1 MNYENRRA
9 NRDQNLYYFLCEYY
23 LASVDL
29 LLITQDD
36 FNKILRSNLTKK
48 WDVLRD
54 ALVHFNYFKLWDEE
68 TIRECCIL
76 SKLKDFKP
84 NEVNNLAVQ

>member
-1 MNYENRRA
+1 MN
-9 NRDQNLYYFLCEYY
+9 

-29 LLITQDD
+29 LLITRND
-36 FNKILRSNLTKK
+36 FDSVLRGSLIKK

-54 ALVHFNYFKLWDEE
+54 ALVHFNYFKLWNEE
-68 TIRECCIL
+68 TVRECCIL

-84 NEVNNLAVQ
+84 NEVNDLAVQ

>member
-1 MNYENRRA
+1 MIHIFFRLKFILFSYK
-9 NRDQNLYYFLCEYY
+9 YH

-29 LLITQDD
+29 LLIRRDD
-36 FNKILRSNLTKK
+36 FNNILRDTLTEK

-54 ALVHFNYFKLWDEE
+54 ALVHFNYFKAWDEE
-68 TIRECCIL
+68 TVRECCIL

-84 NEVNNLAVQ
+84 NEVNNLTV

>member
-1 MNYENRRA
+1 MKFILFFYE
-9 NRDQNLYYFLCEYY
+9 YH

-29 LLITQDD
+29 LLITRDNFD
-36 FNKILRSNLTKK
+36 SVLRGSLTKK
-48 WDVLRD
+48 WDILRD

-68 TIRECCIL
+68 TERECCIL

-84 NEVNNLAVQ
+84 NEVNDLAIQ